1 MAANNKN
8 ILFPSAEIRVQTNAP
23 LALIQQH
30 LQQSQLVLQESHTI
44 DLTNLNPGDIDYFRM
59 HGHNNVID
67 RDSDEEEESNDSS
80 DGEVNIH
87 IIKLSTLDALRA
99 YVVLKSTIDLG
110 RGYTINEVRFA
121 YNETFG
127 YYINNKGNETV
138 SGFSMTSSRYNLE
151 FLQDEGRLNLNPG
164 RLPKQTDED
173 DVDKA
178 VGCMFA
184 IRREYTRTQLKKSD
198 VITNNGIKQLLNNLP
213 DDFYHV
219 VQMEGTLFKAK
230 RDFFRLGFDLDTI
243 MACAIQLMSSTSTTN
258 NDGLANVVELSA
270 FGPEELLAKYDNEM
284 EGLVEAMWKS
294 LIDPNSNTS
303 YDVAKIPYG
312 EMIGVSKHDM
322 SLRELL
328 TMQNY
333 HEVVSSFSD
342 RDVMVYSAKKIGTRN
357 MHDVVSGFNVKSCA
371 LGLLMNKIAS
381 KTKSGETKWNSTC
394 VEEFIKELLD
404 YGGNRGR
411 LWLLSRGDD
420 RTFNTTI
427 INWDDIGTQCK
438 KTPTEGRI
446 YRAYRCLTDVR
457 KEKRKKKRKEEEAG
471 NEEAGNEEEEVVNE
485 SNVDSGSRRRSSR
498 GRAAVTY
505 DSDDGDDEDDEE
517 AVGSDSGGSD
527 SD

>member
-1 MAANNKN
+1 MAPSKYNN
-8 ILFPSAEIRVQTNAP
+8 ILFPSAEIRVETNAP
-23 LALIQQH
+23 LTLIQQH

-59 HGHNNVID
+59 HGHKNVIED
-67 RDSDEEEESNDSS
+67 NDEEEESNDSS

-110 RGYTINEVRFA
+110 RGCTISEVRFA

-127 YYINNKGNETV
+127 YCINNKGNETL
-138 SGFSMTSSRYNLE
+138 SGFSWTHGTYCFSII
-151 FLQDEGRLNLNPG
+151 QDKGRLNINPG
-164 RLPKQTDED
+164 RLHNQTDED

-184 IRREYTRTQLKKSD
+184 IRREYTRNQLKKSD
-198 VITNNGIKQLLNNLP
+198 VITNDGVKQLLNNLP
-213 DDFYHV
+213 DDFYHAI
-219 VQMEGTLFKAK
+219 QISRDGTLWKAK

-243 MACAIQLMSSTSTTN
+243 MARAIQLMSSTSTTN
-258 NDGLANVVELSA
+258 DNGLTNVVELSA
-270 FGPEELLAKYDNEM
+270 FGPEEMLAKYDDEM

-328 TMQNY
+328 TLQDY
-333 HEVVSSFSD
+333 DEVVSSFSD
-342 RDVMVYSAKKIGTRN
+342 RDVMVYSAKKIGTRSN

-420 RTFNTTI
+420 RTFNATI
-427 INWDDIGTQCK
+427 INWDDIGTQCA
-438 KTPTEGRI
+438 KTPTEGSI
-446 YRAYRCLTDVR
+446 YRAYRCLIDVK
-457 KEKRKKKRKEEEAG
+457 KEKRKKKRNEEEAG
-471 NEEAGNEEEEVVNE
+471 NEEAEEGNE
-485 SNVDSGSRRRSSR
+485 SNADSGSRRGSSR
-498 GRAAVTY
+498 GMAAVTY
-505 DSDDGDDEDDEE
+505 GSDDGDDEDDEE